1 MLLAGPLLKNCVDN
15 RWLRLGTYYVVCV
28 AFSISFHSKHIEFF
42 ARQGCKCIV
51 MSCCHGYHEI
61 SIYQTFQTNSFIMF
75 YENYFDTLMDT
86 CKLHQSFYIIKTIF
100 CKKKKKL
107 RRGKIV
113 CTNIII
119 VQKFLKPST
128 SRLVLPRYILHTNF

>member
-1 MLLAGPLLKNCVDN
+1 MMQRSVSQILTYLGQIAISVCKILAGPLLKNCVDN
-15 RWLRLGTYYVVCV
+15 RWLRLGTYYYVVCV
-28 AFSISFHSKHIEFF
+28 AFSISFHSKHIEFL

-100 CKKKKKL
+100 RKKKVGKKL
-107 RRGKIV
+107 RRGSKH
-113 CTNIII
+113 
-119 VQKFLKPST
+119 K
-128 SRLVLPRYILHTNF
+128 